1 MRLCFT
7 TLSLNVCKEYMYE
20 TTFYK
25 TGTRNDVQ
33 TEYFPLHSNSQPL
46 PHDFLNHKCWN
57 ELSFVQIFQLNS
69 HTIMHP
75 LWQIFTK
82 HRTKPLGL
90 SYPPPKPKIYIILD
104 TIQCRSYI
112 MYSVLKPSLIKM
124 LYSALHTLMKKKWKC
139 VCKNYL

>member
-1 MRLCFT
+1 MYVKNTCMRQLFTKLVHVMMCKPNTVFSITLKFT
-7 TLSLNVCKEYMYE
+7 TPSPWLFKSQMLKWIEFCSDLPIKLSYY
-20 TTFYK
+20 YA
-25 TGTRNDVQ
+25 
-33 TEYFPLHSNSQPL
+33 S
-46 PHDFLNHKCWN
+46 
-57 ELSFVQIFQLNS
+57 
-69 HTIMHP
+69 IMTN
-75 LWQIFTK
+75 FTK